1 MSVLPPKAAARTR
14 TSKWSPA
21 PVVSATWT
29 SAPGSAASMRRRI
42 SSGLVIGAPDSAGTR
57 SLWLT
62 QAPRSARAGTGRPPP
77 LPILGPRAP
86 RRSRRPPHRT
96 AGARGPCGGPG
107 GVRVARA
114 EVLQVQERHGAAA
127 GELGQGAVPAV
138 DRFVLDEERCERLLE
153 EPVGLRL
160 RLGLH
165 QGRLRVA
172 LRLRHLRLGE
182 RLLALQLVLRLLRL
196 LLGGHLLLQLLLD
209 DVGQVARAQVDLV
222 DHEAHL
228 VHLVPQVVLDAGLE
242 LAALGGDQLGERHLS
257 GRVLR
262 YGDDRPAD
270 EGALDVGDVGTP
282 KRAEDVG
289 RLLVARVVGDGDV
302 LADVLPL
309 FRGQVD
315 RIVALGG
322 AL

>member
-86 RRSRRPPHRT
+86 RRSRRPPRRT
-96 AGARGPCGGPG
+96 AGARGACGGRGGGLPVPAPAVGLVVGPPRRRLLRGCDPARRASRERGRRRSAYEASERNGRSLPSFGGAESKRRRRPRSRGPQSRLTLLVAGPG

-138 DRFVLDEERCERLLE
+138 DRFVLDEERCER
-153 EPVGLRL
+153 R
-160 RLGLH
+160 R
-165 QGRLRVA
+165 
-172 LRLRHLRLGE
+172 
-182 RLLALQLVLRLLRL
+182 
-196 LLGGHLLLQLLLD
+196 
-209 DVGQVARAQVDLV
+209 
-222 DHEAHL
+222 
-228 VHLVPQVVLDAGLE
+228 E
-242 LAALGGDQLGERHLS
+242 L
-257 GRVLR
+257 
-262 YGDDRPAD
+262 P
-270 EGALDVGDVGTP
+270 
-282 KRAEDVG
+282 VG
-289 RLLVARVVGDGDV
+289 RLLRSG
-302 LADVLPL
+302 L
-309 FRGQVD
+309 
-315 RIVALGG
+315 
-322 AL
+322 

>member
-1 MSVLPPKAAARTR
+1 MSVLPAKAAVRTR

-21 PVVSATWT
+21 PVVSSTWT
-29 SAPGSAASMRRRI
+29 WAPGSAASMRRRI
-42 SSGLVIGAPDSAGTR
+42 SSGLVIRTPPWAGTR
-57 SLWLT
+57 SPRAT
-62 QAPRSARAGTGRPPP
+62 QARGASAP
-77 LPILGPRAP
+77 
-86 RRSRRPPHRT
+86 
-96 AGARGPCGGPG
+96 GAR
-107 GVRVARA
+107 VRLARA
-114 EVLQVQERHGAAA
+114 EVLQVQEGDRAAA

-138 DRFVLDEERCERLLE
+138 DRLVLDEERRERLLE
-153 EPVGLRL
+153 EAVRLGL

-209 DVGQVARAQVDLV
+209 DVGQVARAKVDLV

-270 EGALDVGDVGTP
+270 EGSLDVGDVGTP

-309 FRGQVD
+309 FRGQVE
-315 RIVALGG
+315 RIVALRG
-322 AL
+322 ALAAPLHHGVAAERDRAGLHLRAPRA